1 MARGDSH
8 MTLPIRSLL
17 SGCAALAFI
26 AALPLAARAQYTWF
40 ASAGGGATFPSASA
54 AMSTGWLAEASAG
67 VTLPGNVIALRLVG
81 TYGRNKMKPEAAG
94 MPAGFPAE
102 TDRSLGLMGGV
113 MIMPDLDRDLIPYL
127 MLSGGAM
134 NGRYR
139 GSDPSFAWAAG
150 AGARYLTDLAEFY
163 VEGRFVRSTGASGHG
178 DMVPLIVGVR
188 YTKW

>member
-1 MARGDSH
+1 

-17 SGCAALAFI
+17 SGCAALGFI
-26 AALPLAARAQYTWF
+26 ATLPLAARAQYTWF
-40 ASAGGGATFPSASA
+40 AGAGGGATFPSASA

-67 VTLPGNVIALRLVG
+67 VTLPGNIIALRLTG

-94 MPAGFPAE
+94 MPAGMPAGFPAE
-102 TDRSLGLMGGV
+102 TDGSLGLMGGV
-113 MIMPDLDRDLIPYL
+113 MLMPDIDRDLIPYL

-163 VEGRFVRSTGASGHG
+163 VEARFVRSTGASGHG
-178 DMVPLIVGVR
+178 DMVPLTAGVR